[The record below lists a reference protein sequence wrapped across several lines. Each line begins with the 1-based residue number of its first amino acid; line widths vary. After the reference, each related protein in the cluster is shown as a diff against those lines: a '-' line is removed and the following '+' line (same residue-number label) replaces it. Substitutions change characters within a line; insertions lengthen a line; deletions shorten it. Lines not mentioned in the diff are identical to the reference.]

1 MQGEPSDSISLRTLR
16 ARTANAAT
24 PMDRVESTSSLT
36 RAASRAAQRRQF
48 LAANAGSS
56 SLSASSKGKGK
67 ERDSDADDV
76 DLLGS
81 SQSAPAA
88 REDETRLLLGEG
100 EADGDFDA
108 GWRNGNASTS
118 DARVREDCSAVVFS
132 SSAIASRSPA
142 RRASAARAGPS
153 RARRGQASG
162 RSL

>member
-1 MQGEPSDSISLRTLR
+1 MQGEPSDSISLHTLR

-24 PMDRVESTSSLT
+24 PMDRVASTSSLN

-56 SLSASSKGKGK
+56 SLSSAKGK

-100 EADGDFDA
+100 EPDGDFDA
-108 GWRNGNASTS
+108 GWQNGTASTS
-118 DARVREDCSAVVFS
+118 DARVRAEPSCCV
-132 SSAIASRSPA
+132 AILVSH
-142 RRASAARAGPS
+142 G
-153 RARRGQASG
+153 
-162 RSL
+162 